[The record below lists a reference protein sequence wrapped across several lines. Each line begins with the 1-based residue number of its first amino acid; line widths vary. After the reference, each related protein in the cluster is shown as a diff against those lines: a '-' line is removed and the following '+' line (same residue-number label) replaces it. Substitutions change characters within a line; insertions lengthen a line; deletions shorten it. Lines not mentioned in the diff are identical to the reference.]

1 MLSRFPLHS
10 LPALPRKPLALA
22 VVGVL
27 ATLSSTAVHAQLS
40 IDVISAPT
48 GTKYVPDSMYTGV
61 EIQSTGSVETT
72 GTDAVLSQHQL
83 DTFVNQGTIR
93 SGGGIGLVVDGSQSG
108 TVAEIGMLTN
118 GGVIDGYNGI
128 FNASGGGTIVGYGI
142 GTLTNTGTI
151 SGSAI
156 AIDNGGPGGA
166 FANAS
171 IGLLHNTGSIVGA
184 DIGVRS
190 SGAIGSI
197 NNTASGTIAG
207 NVGIQVDSGGSI
219 GRLTNAGVIRGGQA
233 IVNHSTEANAIIEIR
248 NTGLIDGTILN
259 LGRLGAGTFGVQNIG
274 TITTLENRGTIGGAA
289 MGVYNVS
296 PGRIDTIINRGLM
309 GPRDPSTPS
318 MGGIQNDGT
327 IGMISNSS
335 GILGN
340 SFGIVNGS
348 TGTLTAIENWGLIE
362 GGVYGVRNAG
372 ALTTLVNNATI
383 RGTTAAIVNE
393 ASGTLGEIKAA
404 GGTIE
409 GYIVN
414 HASQP
419 LVISGGSGTSF
430 GTLTG
435 LNGGP
440 GMIDSAAGVMFGTGN
455 VLLNDDIQTASLSGV
470 LNNAATLQINGTR
483 HITGAY
489 MQNPGATLQ
498 IGVTDAADA
507 TVEAGA
513 GPADAGYGRLVVSN
527 TAILMPGSG
536 VSLARTGSYA
546 FAPGQ
551 RFVVIDAISPGTNY
565 NVGTLRYSAVGYGG
579 PVTGTEVYAAGRRYL
594 VLQVGAAAPTDPGTT
609 PTDPGTT
616 PTDPT
621 TPTQPELPV
630 DPVVPAPVPGIQA
643 TTSNAYASLAGLA
656 RYTGISDAG
665 LLNLYNASMALTL
678 GSAAESNAAG
688 KRLGPGTQA
697 SSTRAAAAPT
707 LEALKVIASR
717 TDQLRIARADGVPAS
732 GISTG
737 ERALS
742 WAGWGQVFGGHAN
755 QDARGEVDGFR
766 ANYGGLLIG
775 GDRMLNDAWTVGG
788 AFSYTNTRLDSTGDS
803 TGNRTRINAY
813 GAVAYAGYTGER
825 WYANLSAGAI
835 LQRYDSTR
843 QVAFTGF
850 AGTTHGEYDGQQYV
864 ARLEAGYP
872 LAMGA
877 YTVTPLGS
885 LVYSYMHQDA
895 YTESGGNGAALSV
908 GSTHANSVRT
918 LLGAKFE
925 RGFETRAGLLTPFVQ
940 LQWSHEYDRSRQGL
954 TSAFAADPSG
964 ATLFT
969 TAGARP
975 VGDMAV
981 LHVGATLINRGT
993 TTVTARYG
1001 LEAGG
1006 GFQSHTGSLQVRKLF

>member
-1 MLSRFPLHS
+1 M
-10 LPALPRKPLALA
+10 LA
-22 VVGVL
+22 VLGVL
-27 ATLSSTAVHAQLS
+27 TTLSSAAVHAQLS
-40 IDVISAPT
+40 IDTIAAPT
-48 GTKYVPDSMYTGV
+48 TGTYVPDSMFNGV
-61 EIQSTGSVETT
+61 QVTSTGSVEAN
-72 GTDAVLSQHQL
+72 GTDAVVSQYQL
-83 DTFVNQGTIR
+83 QTFGNQGIVRAVNGT
-93 SGGGIGLVVDGSQSG
+93 GLVVDGSQNGS
-108 TVAEIGMLTN
+108 VAEIGTLTN
-118 GGVIDGYNGI
+118 AGLIDGYTGI
-128 FNASGGGTIVGYGI
+128 FNAAGGGSIVSHGI
-142 GTLTNTGTI
+142 GTLTNSGTI
-151 SGSAI
+151 SGSVI
-156 AIDNGGPGGA
+156 AIDNGGPLAGGGIA
-166 FANAS
+166 FPNAS
-171 IGLLHNTGSIVGA
+171 IGLIHNSGSIVGGE
-184 DIGVRS
+184 IGIRS
-190 SGAIGSI
+190 SGAINSI
-197 NNTASGTIAG
+197 NNTGTGTITG
-207 NVGIQVDSGGSI
+207 NNVGIQVDSGGSI
-219 GRLTNAGVIRGGQA
+219 GRLTNAGVIRGSQA
-233 IVNHSTEANAIIEIR
+233 IVNHSTEANAIVEIR

-259 LGRLGAGTFGVQNIG
+259 LGRIGNGTFGVQNGG

-289 MGVYNVS
+289 MGVFNVAN
-296 PGRIDTIINRGLM
+296 GRIDTIVNRGLM
-309 GPRDPSTPS
+309 GPRDLSTPS
-318 MGGIQNDGT
+318 VGGIQNQGT

-335 GILGN
+335 GIIGN
-340 SFGIVNGS
+340 SFGIWND
-348 TGTLTAIENWGLIE
+348 TNATLTRIENWGLIE

-372 ALTTLVNNATI
+372 ALTALVNNATI

-393 ASGTLGEIKAA
+393 ATGTLGELKAA

-414 HASQP
+414 YASQP
-419 LVISGGSGTSF
+419 LTISGGSGTTF
-430 GTLTG
+430 GVLTG

-440 GMIDSAAGVMFGTGN
+440 GMIDSASGVAFTTGN
-455 VLLNDDIQTASLSGV
+455 VLLNNDIQTAGISGV

-483 HITGAY
+483 YITGAY
-489 MQNPGATLQ
+489 MQNPDATLR
-498 IGVTDAADA
+498 IGVTDTADA
-507 TVEAGA
+507 TQEAGA
-513 GPADAGYGRLVVSN
+513 GPADAGHGRLVVSSS
-527 TAILMPGSG
+527 AILMPGTS
-536 VSLARTGSYA
+536 VSLAAVHNYA
-546 FAPGQ
+546 FAAGQ
-551 RFVVIDAISPGTNY
+551 RFVVIDANALGTNY
-565 NVGTLRYSAVGYGG
+565 NAGTLRYSAIGYSGA
-579 PVTGTEVYAAGRRYL
+579 VTGTEAYAGGRRYL
-594 VLQVGAAAPTDPGTT
+594 VLHVGAAT

-616 PTDPT
+616 PADPG
-621 TPTQPELPV
+621 TPTEPGTPDIPGTPV
-630 DPVVPAPVPGIQA
+630 DPGAPAPRPVIQA
-643 TTSNAYASLAGLA
+643 TVSNAYAALAGLS
-656 RYTGISDAG
+656 RYAGITDAG
-665 LLNLYNASMALTL
+665 LLNLYNASMALAL

-697 SSTRAAAAPT
+697 SSTRAASAPT

-717 TDQLRIARADGVPAS
+717 TDQLRIARAEGVPAS

-766 ANYGGLLIG
+766 ANYGGLLLG

-788 AFSYTNTRLDSTGDS
+788 AFSYTNTRLDGTGDS

-813 GAVAYAGYTGER
+813 GLVGYAGYTGER

-843 QVAFTGF
+843 HVTFPGF
-850 AGTTHGEYDGQQYV
+850 AGTTHGDYDGQQYV

-895 YTESGGNGAALSV
+895 YSETGGNGAALSV

-918 LLGAKFE
+918 LLGAKLE
-925 RGFETRAGLLTPFVQ
+925 RAFETRAGLLTPFVQ

-981 LHVGATLINRGT
+981 VHVGATLINRGT

-1006 GFQSHTGSLQVRKLF
+1006 GFQSHTGSVQVRKLF